1 MAEIVPLNTLETTP
15 ETTPETDWFDESVA
29 TFGDRLEAAREAAGL
44 TQKQLAAKLGV
55 RDTTVKAWEDD
66 QSEPRSNRMQ
76 MLAGM
81 LNVSLGWLMA
91 GKGEGIVAPPV
102 HDTSA
107 QSLAAARD
115 DMARLKWQLRALN
128 ETIAR
133 VDQRI
138 EAQNDAE
145 AE

>member
-1 MAEIVPLNTLETTP
+1 MAEIVTLEPTEST
-15 ETTPETDWFDESVA
+15 WFDESVA

-44 TQKQLAAKLGV
+44 TQKQLATKLGV
-55 RDTTVKAWEDD
+55 RLTTVKAWESD

-91 GKGEGIVAPPV
+91 GIGEGIAAPQPAT
-102 HDTSA
+102 DKA
-107 QSLAAARD
+107 QALAATRD
-115 DMARLKWQLRALN
+115 DIARLKWQMQALT

-133 VDQRI
+133 VDRRI
-138 EAQNDAE
+138 GAE
-145 AE
+145 VAADLE